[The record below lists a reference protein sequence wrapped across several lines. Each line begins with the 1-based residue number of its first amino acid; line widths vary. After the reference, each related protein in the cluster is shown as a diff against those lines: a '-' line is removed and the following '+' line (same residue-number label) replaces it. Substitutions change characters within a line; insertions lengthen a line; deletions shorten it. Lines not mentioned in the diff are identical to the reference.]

1 MWYEYLLTFGAG
13 FFMGA
18 FAIALCAMAKCSDC
32 ETIAR
37 IWRGG
42 KP

>member
-1 MWYEYLLTFGAG
+1 MWYEYLLAFGSG

-18 FAIALCAMAKCSDC
+18 LVMALAAMAKCSDC
-32 ETIAR
+32 EIIGR